1 MERLLAG
8 EGGGAPRLRL
18 DLGCGANGH
27 QAAANCHIGNASS
40 SRGHGIGEVDTE
52 EDLRVLRVGVVN
64 DAQHGLLADG
74 VSDLAKRGKWRR

>member
-40 SRGHGIGEVDTE
+40 SPGHGIGEVDNVG

-74 VSDLAKRGKWRR
+74 VSDLAKR